1 MWDGKWKAEKAEGR
15 GMTEDACI
23 RVLKAEKEEDPTEQ
37 GLLHPHFVWN
47 FSYQFTFSANWKV
60 RGSWAALGWPALQ
73 LPEIGSQSGLTSLTL
88 NRLSMLKPSAITSR
102 FMRSPIANL
111 RASRRSIWKKPG
123 RVKALRARFP
133 TQPKGGDGTVRLG
146 GKG

>member
-23 RVLKAEKEEDPTEQ
+23 RGLKAEKAEDPTEQ

-60 RGSWAALGWPALQ
+60 RGSSAALGWPALQ
-73 LPEIGSQSGLTSLTL
+73 LPEIGSESALTSLTL
-88 NRLSMLKPSAITSR
+88 CLWRPLKPSAFT
-102 FMRSPIANL
+102 P
-111 RASRRSIWKKPG
+111 
-123 RVKALRARFP
+123 
-133 TQPKGGDGTVRLG
+133 
-146 GKG
+146 

>member
-1 MWDGKWKAEKAEGR
+1 MWEGKWKAEKAEGR

-73 LPEIGSQSGLTSLTL
+73 LPEIGSQDRKSTRLNSSHVATSY
-88 NRLSMLKPSAITSR
+88 AV
-102 FMRSPIANL
+102 FC
-111 RASRRSIWKKPG
+111 
-123 RVKALRARFP
+123 
-133 TQPKGGDGTVRLG
+133 
-146 GKG
+146 